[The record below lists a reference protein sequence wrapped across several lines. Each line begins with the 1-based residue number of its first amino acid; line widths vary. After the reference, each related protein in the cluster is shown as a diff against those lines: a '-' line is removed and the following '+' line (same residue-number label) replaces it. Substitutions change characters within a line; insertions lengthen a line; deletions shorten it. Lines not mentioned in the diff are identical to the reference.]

1 MAAPQPAGLRPGCLL
16 QNYEVWQRQEP
27 AYLKYWLRHPATR
40 TTSPALDRE
49 EGFRQDFLPAT
60 ITAFLEQC
68 GVTTQRWQ
76 QSAAYFQPELVSEQC
91 TLRRKRKGD
100 LPVSAPGRQPASFQL
115 DLCPSGSVTSC
126 Y

>member
-1 MAAPQPAGLRPGCLL
+1 ML

-27 AYLKYWLRHPATR
+27 AYLKYWLRDPATK

-91 TLRRKRKGD
+91 TLRRIKD
-100 LPVSAPGRQPASFQL
+100 LPNSAPDHQPAGFQF
-115 DLCPSGSVTSC
+115 DLCPSGSITSC